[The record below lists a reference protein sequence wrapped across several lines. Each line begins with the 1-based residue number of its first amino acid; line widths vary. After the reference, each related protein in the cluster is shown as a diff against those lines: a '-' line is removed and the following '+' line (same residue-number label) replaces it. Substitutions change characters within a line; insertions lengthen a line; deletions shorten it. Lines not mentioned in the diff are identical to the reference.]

1 MKNRLNRW
9 AEARFV
15 KGLHSEKQEQGP
27 PMLVALAVPLFL
39 LAAVALPAPMSRL
52 AGVVVLAIVVGF
64 TWRAAMI
71 GSLDLMLL
79 MGGAALARRFGFAK
93 PIAVVRA
100 RRLAAAFIAFTFLE
114 FGVFAL
120 LIANMTGDAVD
131 ALPFDLGLLLS
142 GLAFAFFVSRR
153 QGQVFAR
160 NGVRNPV
167 SASAQASF
175 TWA

>member
-1 MKNRLNRW
+1 
-9 AEARFV
+9 
-15 KGLHSEKQEQGP
+15 
-27 PMLVALAVPLFL
+27 MLIALAVPVFL
-39 LAAVALPAPMSRL
+39 LAAIALPAPLSRL
-52 AGVVVLAIVVGF
+52 AGVFVLAILVGL

-93 PIAVVRA
+93 PVAVVRA

-120 LIANMTGDAVD
+120 LIANMTGDGVD

-153 QGQVFAR
+153 QGRAFVP
-160 NGVRNPV
+160 NSVRNPV
-167 SASAQASF
+167 SASPPASW
-175 TWA
+175 TCA